1 MKKIIYL
8 ILLVQSGIALAQ
20 TKTVV
25 TSNGE
30 KVAIHPNA
38 NNGLTAENG
47 NVQLGGDL
55 VKPTTIQAS
64 SVNTLS
70 VTGLQ
75 SGTTSDKVMV
85 SDASG
90 VLKTIDQSTL
100 TIEPWQIE
108 KTTNKAT
115 LNTDNIYQTGNVGI
129 GTNSPSEKLQVN
141 GNAKIDNKL
150 YLGQAGTAPN
160 TGTSQIVRNNTTG
173 ELHVVQAENPTAKS
187 FNYVQYVLTN
197 GNLDW
202 VDNFDTKIPAA
213 GYTLIITGSSFK
225 PKNIM
230 TLKVSSYLEGDFS
243 PVNVIGFVQ
252 NGTWRINADYIG
264 SATTDGLNGTWTINC
279 LVINNVLVATIPI
292 QNNDLKGKEIGAATA
307 IPAGL

>member
-25 TSNGE
+25 SPNGE
-30 KVAIHPNA
+30 KVTINA
-38 NNGLTAENG
+38 NVNNGLTAENG
-47 NVQLGGDL
+47 NVQLGGEL
-55 VKPTTIQAS
+55 VKPTAIQAS

-75 SGTTSDKVMV
+75 SGTTSDKVIV

-90 VLKTIDQSTL
+90 VLKTIDQSAIA
-100 TIEPWQIE
+100 IEPWQIE

-115 LNTDNIYQTGNVGI
+115 LNTDNIYQMGNVGI

-150 YLGQAGTAPN
+150 YLGQAGTAPA
-160 TGTSQIVRNNTTG
+160 TGTSQVVRNNTTG
-173 ELHVVQAENPTAKS
+173 ELYVVQAANPTAKS
-187 FNYVQYVLTN
+187 FNYVQYVLSN
-197 GNLDW
+197 VNLDW

-225 PKNIM
+225 PKNTL
-230 TLKVSSYLEGDFS
+230 TLKLAPNLPGDFS
-243 PVNVIGFVQ
+243 PGNVISFVQ

-279 LVINNVLVATIPI
+279 LVINNVLVATLPT
-292 QNNDLKGKEIGAATA
+292 QNDDLKGKEVGAATA